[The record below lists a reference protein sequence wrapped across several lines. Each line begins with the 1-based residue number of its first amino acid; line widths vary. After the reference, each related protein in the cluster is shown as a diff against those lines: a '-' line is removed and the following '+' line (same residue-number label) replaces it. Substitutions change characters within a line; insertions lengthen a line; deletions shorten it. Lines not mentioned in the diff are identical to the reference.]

1 MSMPQAWVKY
11 SWLTFLLH
19 LVRLIVLIMEGFK
32 EFGAARRRGNTA
44 VTRHQHSM
52 YDGGMLL
59 AVGTSSIVQ
68 AVQEIAA

>member
-1 MSMPQAWVKY
+1 
-11 SWLTFLLH
+11 
-19 LVRLIVLIMEGFK
+19 
-32 EFGAARRRGNTA
+32 
-44 VTRHQHSM
+44 M